1 MSFQKIV
8 CPYFAPKIFRI
19 LLYLP
24 MELSENYKILNG
36 QIKIILIFNRYVNYK
51 DFSLY
56 NEGNFFVIFIKNT
69 CIIYLFVV

>member
-1 MSFQKIV
+1 MCS
-8 CPYFAPKIFRI
+8 YMYAKIFRI

-24 MELSENYKILNG
+24 IELSENYVIYYR

-56 NEGNFFVIFIKNT
+56 NEGKFFYAFMCNKKFCYYIGRKIF
-69 CIIYLFVV
+69 L